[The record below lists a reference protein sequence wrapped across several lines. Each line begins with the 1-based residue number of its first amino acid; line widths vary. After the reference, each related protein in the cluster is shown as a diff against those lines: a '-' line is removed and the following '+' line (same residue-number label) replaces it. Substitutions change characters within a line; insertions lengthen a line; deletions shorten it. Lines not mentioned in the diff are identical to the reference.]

1 MTIFVEFYAVW
12 QKGRFC
18 GILTERNAA
27 IGGTLNMQKE
37 VSTTNKAA
45 WNQEPYEAWTARY
58 GTPSEAAARIAS
70 NPAARLSNLQTW
82 IGDVQG
88 KKVVN
93 LLGSHGSKAVAMA
106 LLGAQATVVDI
117 ASENARY
124 ANELAKAAGVEIH
137 YIVSDVLELPENELS
152 GDYQIVLME
161 FGILHYF
168 IDLLPLMAIVY
179 KLLSTGGR
187 LVLQDFHPISTK
199 LISSRGTT
207 QAIRKHKVDGDYFD
221 TSIEEVEVPY
231 LKFLPADKQ
240 KDLKKTRLRRW
251 TIGEIV
257 TAVAEAGLF
266 IEALKEE
273 PNLSSELYDK
283 GIPKTFTLVAKRL

>member
-1 MTIFVEFYAVW
+1 
-12 QKGRFC
+12 
-18 GILTERNAA
+18 
-27 IGGTLNMQKE
+27 MQKA
-37 VSTTNKAA
+37 VSTTNEAA
-45 WNQEPYEAWTARY
+45 WNQGPYEAWTSRY
-58 GTPSEAAARIAS
+58 GTPTEAAARIVS
-70 NPAARLSNLQTW
+70 NPAARLSTLHAW
-82 IGDVQG
+82 IGDVSG
-88 KKVVN
+88 KKAIN

-124 ANELAKAAGVEIH
+124 ARELAIAAGVELN
-137 YIVSDVLELPENELS
+137 YIVSDVLELPEKELT

-168 IDLLPLMAIVY
+168 TDLLPLMTIVSR
-179 KLLSTGGR
+179 LLSPGGR
-187 LVLQDFHPISTK
+187 LVLQDFHPITTK

-231 LKFLPADKQ
+231 LKFLPIDKQ
-240 KDLKKTRLRRW
+240 KDLKRTKLRRW
-251 TIGEIV
+251 TLGEIV
-257 TAVAEAGLF
+257 TSVAEAGLF

-273 PNLSSELYDK
+273 PNLSSELFDK